1 MVAEVLAGTLCLQ
14 PRPRF
19 RHARA
24 ASRLGVLLGPADMEG
39 EGVGGWIIL
48 DEPEL
53 HLQDDILVP
62 DLAGWRRETMP
73 ELPDEPF
80 TRLRP
85 DWLCEVL
92 SRSTEQRDRS
102 DKLPVYA
109 REGVQHIWFVDPE
122 IQTLEVLRLDGDT
135 YRIIRTERGSDTCRL
150 EPFEEIELS
159 LAKLWSR

>member
-1 MVAEVLAGTLCLQ
+1 M
-14 PRPRF
+14 
-19 RHARA
+19 H
-24 ASRLGVLLGPADMEG
+24 D

-53 HLQDDILVP
+53 HLRDDILVP

-80 TRLRP
+80 TTLRP

-122 IQTLEVLRLDGDT
+122 IQTLEVFRLDGDS
-135 YRIIRTERGSDTCRL
+135 YRIITTERGSGTYRL
-150 EPFEEIELS
+150 EPFEEIELI